1 MDVFGPIMAVNLVPH
16 LREALVHY
24 YQKDHAAQAI
34 ATMDGFI
41 VGGQFSSTVLHAVFL
56 PRLCGRIF
64 IYILSISAQKGAY
77 IYVYNRFSGCT

>member
-34 ATMDGFI
+34 ATMDGFL
-41 VGGQFSSTVLHAVFL
+41 VGGSSLLAAL
-56 PRLCGRIF
+56 D
-64 IYILSISAQKGAY
+64 
-77 IYVYNRFSGCT
+77 GCL